1 MTSPS
6 TQSPWAPPVP
16 RSAAVAQQAPELEPS
31 EPVLCNHCGRTARN
45 GIRCQ
50 GYCVADSEY

>member
-1 MTSPS
+1 M
-6 TQSPWAPPVP
+6 P